1 MRIKTY
7 FLVALWLLFQIAN
20 PSPIISGKYHIT
32 SLPGINN
39 DEVQQYSGYLNVN
52 DDSRIFFWLV
62 LQSEPKIT
70 SSRQTTSTREF
81 YQNESSNTT
90 ASQIY
95 SSLIL
100 GPGWYEVFLIIVKNK
115 LVLAM
120 TFKLKKRISLVHA
133 TPA

>member
-62 LQSEPKIT
+62 LQSEPKSI
-70 SSRQTTSTREF
+70 SE
-81 YQNESSNTT
+81 NLMIWLNG
-90 ASQIY
+90 
-95 SSLIL
+95 